1 MSSPRTVGE
10 LQAMVDRAI
19 RRVGGYWRALS
30 AVARLLEELGELAE
44 GLGAEEAGD
53 GAASEVAD
61 LYVITTC
68 LANQYC
74 ADLPREYLRLGL
86 PVHADALRAPPADV
100 RAPSAEYLRVAAAAG
115 TVARIVNA
123 HEGDKRLKAG
133 EQVPTVT
140 RAVAELHAALFRLS
154 AAMGVDVIAQVEAV
168 LARTL
173 ERDAARF
180 AEHFDPA
187 AAPSLERFAPVRD
200 GVRCPFARR
209 ARLWGSPDWDPSL
222 SPGRN
227 LRAALPHLERFTRVS
242 RHEGLDGFVLE
253 ITGARWGRSVRA
265 LARTVRGVLGWLARR
280 DPTGHDSLRER
291 VDAEGWQFT
300 FNGERLFVVA
310 FAPCY
315 GPGSARHAFGAP
327 GTYLLF
333 QPEHSFDAFAI
344 TPELRDAIRAG
355 FEAGGQGYDL
365 EIMRAPLEAPRYVK
379 PLRIGDPVVAWWSAD
394 GGEARAARRAGRR
407 GGGGEMADQSRTV
420 DELLAKYSPEVQ
432 ALTER
437 LRELLRTGAPELT
450 EDAAPRL
457 GNIYYR
463 RNGVVAAI
471 TPYKSYTSLH
481 FYKGTRL
488 DDPAGVL
495 EGGGGALRHIKV
507 RRPED
512 VDPDVIVPFLRQAI
526 ALNEKK

>member
-1 MSSPRTVGE
+1 MSTRTVGE
-10 LQAMVDRAI
+10 LQAQVDRAI

-30 AVARLLEELGELAE
+30 AVARLLEELAELAE
-44 GLGAEEAGD
+44 GLDAGAPAG

-74 ADLPREYLRLGL
+74 ADLSREYHRLGL
-86 PVHADALRAPPADV
+86 PVRADALRAHFAPRRTPA
-100 RAPSAEYLRVAAAAG
+100 AEYLRVAAAAG

-133 EQVPTVT
+133 ERVPSVG
-140 RAVAELHAALFRLS
+140 RAVAGVHAALFGL
-154 AAMGVDVIAQVEAV
+154 AAALGVDVVAEVEAV

-173 ERDAARF
+173 ARDAHRF
-180 AEHFDPA
+180 ATHFDPA
-187 AAPSLERFAPVRD
+187 AASSLERFAPVRD

-209 ARLWGSPDWDPSL
+209 ARLWGSPDWDPAL
-222 SPGRN
+222 PPGRN
-227 LRAALPHLERFTRVS
+227 LREALPHLERFTRVS

-253 ITGARWGRSVRA
+253 IAEPQRGRSVDA
-265 LARTVRGVLGWLARR
+265 LARTLQRVLAWLARH
-280 DPTGHDSLRER
+280 DPTGHNALEER
-291 VDAEGWQFT
+291 VDGEGWQFS
-300 FNGERLFVVA
+300 FNGERLFVIA

-315 GPGSARHAFGAP
+315 GRQSARHAFGVR
-327 GTYLLF
+327 GVYLLF
-333 QPEHSFDAFAI
+333 QPEHSFDAFSI
-344 TPELRDAIRAG
+344 TPELRDTIRAG
-355 FEAGGQGYDL
+355 FEAAGQGYDL

-379 PLRIGDPVVAWWSAD
+379 PLRVGDPVVAWWAA
-394 GGEARAARRAGRR
+394 GGAGPQTDRRNGRR
-407 GGGGEMADQSRTV
+407 GGREMADQSRTV
-420 DELLAKYSPEVQ
+420 EELLAKYSPEVQ

-437 LRELLRTGAPELT
+437 LRELLRTSAPELT
-450 EDAAPRL
+450 EDAAPRM

-471 TPYKSYTSLH
+471 TPYKGYTSLH

-488 DDPAGVL
+488 QDPAGVL
-495 EGGGGALRHIKV
+495 EGGGNALRHIKV

-512 VDPDVIVPFLRQAI
+512 VDPDVIIPLLHQAI
-526 ALNEKK
+526 LLNEK